1 MISKCIRV
9 LLLIFAL
16 GFAHA
21 QNSSARAAVNASVP
35 APGDHNRLPVQ
46 RVVLYKNG
54 VGYFEHSARVHGTQ
68 ELNIDFTT
76 SQLNDVLKSLT
87 VVDLGEGRI
96 SSVRYNSIA
105 PLAERLKGLRLPF
118 GERITRDDYLI
129 ALRGARVEV
138 RSGPATATGKL
149 LSVDKTKKQ
158 TAKGDVIESTE
169 FSIITDSGEMRN
181 FELGPGTSVRLA
193 DHDLNAEVGRY
204 LSLVSSSRSR
214 DLRGMTISASGTGE
228 REIFVS
234 YVSEVPIWKSTYR
247 IILSDKGTSKP
258 RLQGWAIVD
267 NTIGEDWKDVHLT
280 LVAGAPQSFIQEISQ
295 PFYTRRPV
303 IPLPESVQL
312 TPQSHEATLEEENV
326 PPPPPPAPAVGYGA
340 GGGVGAGSGG
350 ALGGGVFRVGGNG
363 NLSGIVRDPTGAV
376 VPGARVTVSND
387 SGFSQTV
394 HADSSGRYSF
404 NNVPPGAAKVDF
416 SYPGFK
422 SQRTNT
428 YISANYRNEVN
439 TNLSLGAA
447 TETVEVTAASMATAP
462 GVLNAALARQSS
474 EAQGK
479 EVGDF
484 FQYDLGQRITLAKN
498 QSALV
503 PILNAPIEA
512 DKVTLWNE
520 ESGALRALW
529 LKNTSGETLD
539 SGTFNIIDSGTFAGE
554 GVFATVHPNERRLLS
569 YAADTAVQVKSQQE
583 SSQKPYTHVKIAKG
597 LMVLTREQR
606 QSTTYA
612 IHNADSSPR
621 DVVVEHPAAE
631 NWKLA
636 QGGPKPEESSASFH
650 RFRVKVDEGKTEKIS
665 VDEFRPEETQYV
677 LTNLNSRTVAVLI
690 EQKRITPAMQQAFER
705 ILAQKQKIGDL
716 DQQIATREQE
726 VSQITN
732 DQTRLRENMKAL
744 KGSAEEK
751 ALIQRYTSQLNT
763 QEDRLATLRKEMTDL
778 KAQRDQAQQEL
789 ERMVLA
795 INLDEGF

>member
-1 MISKCIRV
+1 MSNCFQS
-9 LLLIFAL
+9 LLLVVVFGF
-16 GFAHA
+16 GFAAA
-21 QNSSARAAVNASVP
+21 QSSSAAKPKTPSTTPP
-35 APGDHNRLPVQ
+35 ATDEYNRLPVQ

-54 VGYFEHSARVHGTQ
+54 VGYFEHSARVRGKQ

-118 GERITRDDYLI
+118 GEEVGRDDFLI

-138 RSGPATATGKL
+138 HSGSSTATGKL

-158 TAKGDVIESTE
+158 TAKGDVVESTE
-169 FSIITDSGEMRN
+169 FSIITDTGEMRN

-193 DHDLNAEVGRY
+193 DRDLTDEVGRY

-214 DLRGMTISASGTGE
+214 DLRRMTISAAGTGD
-228 REIFVS
+228 REVYVS
-234 YVSEVPIWKSTYR
+234 YVSEVPVWKSTYR
-247 IILSDKGTSKP
+247 IILPEKAAAKP

-312 TPQSHEATLEEENV
+312 TPQSHEATLQEENA
-326 PPPPPPAPAVGYGA
+326 PPVSETVNGLVDAGQA
-340 GGGVGAGSGG
+340 GGIGVGS
-350 ALGGGVFRVGGNG
+350 FRVGGNG
-363 NLSGIVRDPTGAV
+363 NLTGIVRDPTGAV
-376 VPGARVTVSND
+376 VGGAHVTVSND

-394 HADSSGRYSF
+394 TADSSGRYTF
-404 NNVPPGAAKVDF
+404 HNVPAGNAKVEF
-416 SYPGFK
+416 SSPGFK
-422 SQRTNT
+422 KQQTNA
-428 YISANYRNEVN
+428 YINAKSVN
-439 TNLSLGAA
+439 QIDSNLQIGGAS
-447 TETVEVTAASMATAP
+447 EMVEVTAGAIGAETTPSM
-462 GVLNAALARQSS
+462 LNAALARQNS

-484 FQYDLGQRITLAKN
+484 FQYDLGERITLAKN

-503 PILNAPIEA
+503 PILNAPVEA
-512 DKVTLWNE
+512 DKVTVWNE

-529 LKNTSGETLD
+529 LKNTSGQTLD

-554 GVFATVHPNERRLLS
+554 GIFATVHPNERRLLS
-569 YAADTAVQVKSQQE
+569 YAADTAVQVKSQAE
-583 SSQKPYTHVKIAKG
+583 SDQRPYTHVKIAKG

-606 QSTTYA
+606 QSTKYS
-612 IHNADSSPR
+612 IHNADASSR
-621 DVVVEHPAAE
+621 DVVIEHPAEE

-636 QGGPKPEESSASFH
+636 PSGPKPEESSASFH
-650 RFRVKVDEGKTEKIS
+650 RFRVKVDAGKTETLS
-665 VDEFRPEETQYV
+665 VDESRPEETQYV
-677 LTNLNSRTVAVLI
+677 LTNLNSDTVAILVD
-690 EQKRITPAMQQAFER
+690 QKHVTPVMQQAFER
-705 ILAQKQKIGDL
+705 ILAQKLKIGDL
-716 DQQIATREQE
+716 SQQMSQREREVTEITQDQ
-726 VSQITN
+726 N
-732 DQTRLRENMKAL
+732 RLRENMKAL

-751 ALIQRYTSQLNT
+751 ALIQRYTSQLNA
-763 QEDRLATLRKEMTDL
+763 QEDRFAALRKEISDI
-778 KAQRDQAQQEL
+778 KAQRDQAEHEL
-789 ERMVLA
+789 ERMVLE

>member
-1 MISKCIRV
+1 MSNCIRV
-9 LLLIFAL
+9 LFVIFILAS
-16 GFAHA
+16 AYA
-21 QNSSARAAVNASVP
+21 QNKSATKAAAMPQAS
-35 APGDHNRLPVQ
+35 GSEEYNRLPVQ

-54 VGYFEHSARVHGTQ
+54 VGYFEHSARVRGRQ

-105 PLAERLKGLRLPF
+105 PLGERLKALRLPF
-118 GERITRDDYLI
+118 SEEIGRDDFLV

-138 RSGPATATGKL
+138 HSGSSTATGKL
-149 LSVDKTKKQ
+149 LSVDKTKRQ

-169 FSIITDSGEMRN
+169 FSIISDSGEMRN

-193 DHDLNAEVGRY
+193 DRDLNDEVGRY

-214 DLRGMTISASGTGE
+214 DLRRMTISASGTGE
-228 REIFVS
+228 REVFVS
-234 YVSEVPIWKSTYR
+234 YVSEVPVWKSTYR
-247 IILSDKGTSKP
+247 IILPEKAASKP

-312 TPQSHEATLEEENV
+312 TPQTHEATLEEDKALA
-326 PPPPPPAPAVGYGA
+326 PPPPIQGGYGQGQ
-340 GGGVGAGSGG
+340 GGGI
-350 ALGGGVFRVGGNG
+350 GGGRIVSGNG

-376 VPGARVTVSND
+376 VSGTHVTVSND
-387 SGFSQTV
+387 AGFSQTV
-394 HADSSGRYSF
+394 TADSAGRYTF
-404 NNVPPGAAKVDF
+404 HNVPSGSAKVTF
-416 SYPGFK
+416 SSPGFK
-422 SQRTNT
+422 TYQRNTFINANSRNQIDSQ
-428 YISANYRNEVN
+428 
-439 TNLSLGAA
+439 LQLGTAS
-447 TETVEVTAASMATAP
+447 EMVTVEAGANLVETTP
-462 GVLNAALARQSS
+462 GVLNAALARQTS

-484 FQYDLGQRITLAKN
+484 FQYDLGERITLAKN

-512 DKVTLWNE
+512 DKVTVWNE
-520 ESGALRALW
+520 ETGALRALW
-529 LKNTSGETLD
+529 LKNTSGQTLD

-569 YAADTAVQVKSQQE
+569 YAADTAVQVKSQAE
-583 SSQKPYTHVKIAKG
+583 SDRQPYTHVKIAKG

-606 QSTTYA
+606 QSTKYSV
-612 IHNADSSPR
+612 HNADASPR
-621 DVVVEHPAAE
+621 EVVIEHPAEE

-636 QGGPKPEESSASFH
+636 KDGPQPEESSASFH
-650 RFRVKVDEGKTEKIS
+650 RFRVKVDGGKTETLS
-665 VDEFRPEETQYV
+665 VDESRPEEAQYV
-677 LTNLNSRTVAVLI
+677 LTNLNSETVAILVD
-690 EQKRITPAMQQAFER
+690 QKRVTPVMQQAFDR
-705 ILAQKQKIGDL
+705 ILAQKRKISDL
-716 DQQIATREQE
+716 NQQITQRDQE
-726 VSQITN
+726 VAEITK
-732 DQTRLRENMKAL
+732 DQNRLRENMKAL

-751 ALIQRYTSQLNT
+751 ALIQRYTSQLNA
-763 QEDRLATLRKEMTDL
+763 QEDRFAALRKEIADIQ
-778 KAQRDQAQQEL
+778 AQRNQAEQEL
-789 ERMVLA
+789 ERMVLE